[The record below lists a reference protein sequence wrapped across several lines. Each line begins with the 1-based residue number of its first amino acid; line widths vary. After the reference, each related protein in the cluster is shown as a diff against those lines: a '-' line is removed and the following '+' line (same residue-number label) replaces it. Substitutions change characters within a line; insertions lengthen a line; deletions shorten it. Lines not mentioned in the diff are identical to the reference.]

1 LQKSE
6 QRHHREEGA
15 SRRTAPRTT
24 FTTVGSHQKLVHYV
38 CEAQVIPYCATR
50 KTSAMRNHL
59 ININGAAPHLYV
71 YKQ

>member
-1 LQKSE
+1 
-6 QRHHREEGA
+6 
-15 SRRTAPRTT
+15 
-24 FTTVGSHQKLVHYV
+24 VGSHQKLVHYV